1 MLGGIILQA
10 LFGLLVLRS
19 KFGYQLFKWIGDE
32 VKKFLYFTN
41 NGTKLV
47 FGDKFDDHYFAM
59 RVKNL
64 IILFKYTKTVINT
77 FRLCNLQF
85 NNNNNFRQIKDS

>member
-1 MLGGIILQA
+1 M
-10 LFGLLVLRS
+10 
-19 KFGYQLFKWIGDE
+19 
-32 VKKFLYFTN
+32 
-41 NGTKLV
+41 